1 MVKSGYNQNSSS
13 GNKNWNL
20 IRINRSVILSLKG
33 EKKEIEQIFCKTYK
47 KTIGHNK
54 CDRFYGI
61 DCYILSKETDS
72 ELLYCEYKKINK
84 GIKFKK
90 QEEDK
95 MKYIMV
101 ENLEGA
107 KNQFLIHTPEGLYF
121 QSYDSLIAFKGFE
134 NMNAEEYTYLDNWI
148 NWNSHSATM

>member
-1 MVKSGYNQNSSS
+1 
-13 GNKNWNL
+13 
-20 IRINRSVILSLKG
+20 
-33 EKKEIEQIFCKTYK
+33 
-47 KTIGHNK
+47 
-54 CDRFYGI
+54 
-61 DCYILSKETDS
+61 
-72 ELLYCEYKKINK
+72 
-84 GIKFKK
+84 
-90 QEEDK
+90 

-148 NWNSHSATM
+148 NWNSHSATMKYLCIFLGDKNIAETREKIKNGEYILINLNNPTTKIKGGKSFEEVIKEIKKSNKWKMKFLGLKFN